1 MFRCFNDAF
10 HLFWFSKIKT
20 VLVIWLLFMS
30 YFSGAVHAQNDALG
44 SWNILHFRYSQNQ
57 NLLFFGEAQLR
68 SLGFYNQYHYHEWK
82 VGVLHQFQPNFNAG
96 IAFGKYDTY
105 AEGGNFVVPK
115 RSDEWRLWPQIIL
128 SQKIKKCHIEHRYR
142 GEFRWFPSDFRM
154 RFRYRLLLSYTL
166 AKTKSGQSFKMEGGN
181 ELFFGTRAPY
191 FERNRSHIGFS
202 FPLTPYLRTQIGY
215 LHQFDFQIFD
225 ETGRDFLQV
234 GLYFH
239 FKKPEKPKP

>member
-1 MFRCFNDAF
+1 
-10 HLFWFSKIKT
+10 
-20 VLVIWLLFMS
+20 MS

-225 ETGRDFLQV
+225 ETGRGHGKINSEHL
-234 GLYFH
+234 
-239 FKKPEKPKP
+239 